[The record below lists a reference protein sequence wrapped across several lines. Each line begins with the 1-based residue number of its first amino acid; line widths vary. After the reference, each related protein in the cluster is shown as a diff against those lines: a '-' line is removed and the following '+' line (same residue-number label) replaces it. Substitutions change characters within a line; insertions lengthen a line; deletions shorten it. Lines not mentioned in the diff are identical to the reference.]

1 MLSFR
6 CLAGVTAALAISALL
21 GPRGFASESPC
32 ARASGDPVALLSEL
46 TEKDRLPEVFRDQ
59 AYVALQ
65 DKSTWAMW
73 TFTLPGHRAHP
84 AVVCRRPVQEG
95 DVITLDMVITC
106 NGEPDACVGLSQE
119 FKALNAIMA
128 QEMNKGR

>member
-1 MLSFR
+1 MVSSGY
-6 CLAGVTAALAISALL
+6 LAAVRAALAISVLVV
-21 GPRGFASESPC
+21 PRAVASESPC
-32 ARASGDPVALLSEL
+32 ARANGDPVALLAEL
-46 TEKDRLPEVFRDQ
+46 TGKDKLPEVFRDA

-95 DVITLDMVITC
+95 DVITLDMVFTC
-106 NGEPDACVGLSQE
+106 NGEPNACVGLSQE

>member
-1 MLSFR
+1 MASSR
-6 CLAGVTAALAISALL
+6 YLAAVGAALAISALVV
-21 GPRGFASESPC
+21 PRAVASESPC
-32 ARASGDPVALLSEL
+32 ARANGDPVALLAEL
-46 TEKDRLPEVFRDQ
+46 TGKDKLPEVFRDA

-95 DVITLDMVITC
+95 DVITLDMVVTC
-106 NGEPDACVGLSQE
+106 NGEPNACVGLSQE

>member
-1 MLSFR
+1 MTLLR
-6 CLAGVTAALAISALL
+6 IPAAIVAALALAALAAPPARSAD
-21 GPRGFASESPC
+21 SPC
-32 ARASGDPVALLSEL
+32 ARANGDPVALLAEL
-46 TEKDRLPEVFRDQ
+46 TEKDKLPEVFRDA

-73 TFTLPGHRAHP
+73 TFTLPGQRAHP

-95 DVITLDMVITC
+95 DVITLDMVVNC
-106 NGEPDACVGLSQE
+106 KGEANACVLLSQE

-128 QEMNKGR
+128 QEMSKGR

>member
-1 MLSFR
+1 MAPTRSL
-6 CLAGVTAALAISALL
+6 TAAVAVLACSAVTVLPAL
-21 GPRGFASESPC
+21 SAESPC
-32 ARASGDPVALLSEL
+32 ARANGDPVALLAEL
-46 TEKDRLPEVFRDQ
+46 TEKDKLPEVFRDA

-73 TFTLPGHRAHP
+73 TFTLPGQRAHP

-95 DVITLDMVITC
+95 DVITLDMVVNC
-106 NGEPDACVGLSQE
+106 KGEPNACVGLSQE